1 MVMMM
6 MMKMVTT
13 TMKRRAAL
21 TLPHALARGNK
32 LRTPHHYHSRLLST
46 AKPPAP
52 VPINLVKAFQEIDEP
67 WDPRVCADVGS
78 KNALFQVKVVQ
89 LSGEF
94 VWHHHEDEDEVF
106 IVMDGEMRMK
116 LRTGDEDL
124 KAGELITIPR
134 GVEHCP
140 VALTDT
146 CNVLLLEPASTLNT
160 GSAAEELEGT
170 VHDKSNKGDT
180 LTKTKLKRI
189 NK

>member
-1 MVMMM
+1 M
-6 MMKMVTT
+6 
-13 TMKRRAAL
+13 RRAVH
-21 TLPHALARGNK
+21 TLPRAPPKGIFGDAPLC
-32 LRTPHHYHSRLLST
+32 SRIRHFSVQ
-46 AKPPAP
+46 KPPAP
-52 VPINLVKAFQEIDEP
+52 EPVNLAKAFEAIDEP
-67 WDPRVCADVGS
+67 WDPRVCADVGC

-116 LRTGDEDL
+116 LRTGDRDL

-160 GSAAEELEGT
+160 GSAATELEDS
-170 VHDKSNKGDT
+170 VHEKSNKGST
-180 LTKTKLKRI
+180 LTKTELKRVDQ
-189 NK
+189 